1 MMKTTININGLPLL
15 NVNECTEYFSY
26 DGLFGSD
33 FFFKPN
39 FRFLPLSD
47 TSDLNAFDDAVN
59 KLSIPD
65 GIYLIGLGVISK
77 EWIDMGFCNHV
88 YRNMGLIIN
97 YAYPMSRSG
106 GSLSEDPFINISFTH
121 AMYQGYDLDMK
132 AINQ

>member
-15 NVNECTEYFSY
+15 NENECTEYLSY
-26 DGLFGSD
+26 DGLFESN
-33 FFFKPN
+33 FFFKPI

-47 TSDLNAFDDAVN
+47 TSDLSAFDNAVN

-77 EWIDMGFCNHV
+77 KWIDMGFCGGV
-88 YRNMGLIIN
+88 YRNMGLVIN

-106 GSLSEDPFINISFTH
+106 GSLSEDPFINISFIH
-121 AMYQGYDLDMK
+121 AMYQSYDLDMK
-132 AINQ
+132 AIKQ